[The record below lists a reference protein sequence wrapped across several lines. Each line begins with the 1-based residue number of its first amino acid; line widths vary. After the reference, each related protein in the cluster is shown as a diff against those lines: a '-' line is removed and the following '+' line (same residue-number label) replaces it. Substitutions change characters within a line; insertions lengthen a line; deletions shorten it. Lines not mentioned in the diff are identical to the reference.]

1 MHMSASQSSSGFAAT
16 HMAGRHINIL
26 LVDDQASVRFGLKLR
41 LNLEPDMRVI
51 AEASDGVAAL
61 DLVEKLAPDVVLM
74 DVNMPRMDGL
84 QAARRI
90 HESLPGSAVVMLSM
104 YDDSE
109 SRRVARENGAAEF
122 VCKNGASE
130 PLLAAVRAAAI
141 H

>member
-1 MHMSASQSSSGFAAT
+1 MHMSTARQSSVFAA
-16 HMAGRHINIL
+16 AQAASRHINIL

-41 LNLEPDMRVI
+41 LNLEPDMSVI
-51 AEASDGVAAL
+51 AEASDGIAAL
-61 DLVEKLAPDVVLM
+61 ALAEKLAPDVVLM
-74 DVNMPRMDGL
+74 DVHMPLMDGL

-90 HESLPGSAVVMLSM
+90 HEALPGSAVVMLSM

-122 VCKNGASE
+122 VCKDGASE